1 MKTSSKIL
9 IFKIILMPYSFRTH
23 VIMVLPNTPFFFVN
37 MNCHNFWEDN
47 AVFFQFPF
55 SRYCVQNCL
64 CPILAHISL
73 VMRVYPAR

>member
-55 SRYCVQNCL
+55 SRYWCSEL
-64 CPILAHISL
+64 SL
-73 VMRVYPAR
+73 SYPGTYKSSDESLPC